1 MQTKQKSPLKYISYV
16 LIATTIISGFALSH
30 PAPMVSADVS
40 DTATAR
46 VTVSSACSLTTS
58 GGGVYTTTATN
69 GNATDVYANDIH
81 VSCNDTSGFDI
92 YTIGF
97 SNNTDGDNK
106 LLYSGANPSYDI
118 TSPSAN
124 SYGSYWKMTIGYAE
138 NLTINNTFAS
148 ATAIP
153 TSYTQLA
160 TQSSQVVQQTSF
172 EPVYIITI
180 GNTQPAG
187 TYVGKVKYT
196 IVHPQNTTAPT
207 T

>member
-1 MQTKQKSPLKYISYV
+1 MQLKRKYLLAYASCSLV
-16 LIATTIISGFALSH
+16 VVSAISGLILSRITPSASAVEALMFANVQV
-30 PAPMVSADVS
+30 A
-40 DTATAR
+40 
-46 VTVSSACSLTTS
+46 SACSLTTG

-69 GNATDVYANDIH
+69 GNATDVYANDIY
-81 VSCNDTSGFDI
+81 VSCNDASGFDI

-124 SYGSYWKMTIGYAE
+124 SYGSYWKMTMGYAE

-172 EPVYIITI
+172 EPVYMITI

-196 IVHPQNTTAPT
+196 IVHPQNTTTPT